1 MNYINILGFYAFRS
15 ENWLVGPILRFL
27 FLCDR
32 AIYYILEKVYILFSY
47 LCDLN
52 LEELSDLFT
61 NLIDRVFALVGVV
74 LLFALALKILDA
86 IVNPDGSFIKNS
98 KQFGVTLFT
107 TVAILMLTMPI
118 SGNRGIIFRYLD
130 EIEDVFLMSR
140 EDGDP
145 GLILKILFGG
155 GSNQI
160 TNISDEAF
168 GRQMAKSILMQF
180 VVLDENA
187 GVKVAT
193 AYNNVKNCT
202 TDTECGY
209 GDLADVLDKK
219 EIAYYPFISG
229 LAGIYM
235 IYILVK
241 FSLTAVR
248 RCFELLVLEVLT
260 PIFVLFRLDDKTKN
274 IWNSFVSRY
283 KDVYLKLFIL
293 TFSFYFGIMLVNNV
307 LVYASKNI
315 FWGNT
320 VAIETTNSAATSLL
334 AMNVSAAGVD
344 APQGFAG
351 VLFTIVL
358 IIGILG
364 FVSSMPD
371 VICGLLGIKSDENVQ
386 SFGAFLGGAAG
397 SVLGGL
403 ASVGGAA
410 LSLGGSAV
418 ANGFNKATDGKFGE
432 FVIDKRKKIKDA
444 FAGNGFYATLENDNN
459 KRKSEQAE
467 QQLNN
472 RWKELYDKL
481 SKEDSTTT
489 GTARA
494 ATTNTAATGAST
506 TGTATAAAI
515 NTAATGASTTGTATA
530 AATNTTATG
539 APAMGATA
547 GTSASQT
554 TYYKEEFDKILN
566 RENKQNSVN
575 NTATSA
581 GTSASQN
588 TYYKE
593 EFDKILNRENKQN
606 SVNNIA
612 TSAGTSASQATY
624 YKEDFDKILN
634 RENKQ
639 NSVNNIA
646 TPTTTI
652 KVENSGSTEKP
663 KREIPTGN
671 SRPEMPQINANGSRS
686 RVGQST
692 GMPGV
697 RKVELPDNEPQN
709 LRYESQDFTNL
720 LELKRK
726 IDEGNSDLSTLDI
739 YSDLRKQY
747 KPLTESEYLRI
758 DELND
763 MINNLSY
770 DYSISDEEIDKFY
783 KERDELIERLYANNG
798 FINEDTLANESR
810 NIEDVVKKSNNS
822 IRSQLNDALAAEG
835 TNPNNYYKDHEEFS
849 KAENIGPNLAQDF
862 EKQNNIRDFYNNN
875 GDNN

>member
-575 NTATSA
+575 N
-581 GTSASQN
+581 
-588 TYYKE
+588 
-593 EFDKILNRENKQN
+593 
-606 SVNNIA
+606 IA

-822 IRSQLNDALAAEG
+822 IRNDLNEALKAEG
-835 TNPNNYYKDHEEFS
+835 TNSNNYYKDHEEFS
-849 KAENIGPNLAQDF
+849 KAENTAPNI
-862 EKQNNIRDFYNNN
+862 EQNIALNIEQNFGNQNDIREFYNNN